1 MLISIVI
8 PCYRSGKTLPF
19 VVAEIQDAFAGRQE
33 YDYQI
38 VLVNDGSPD
47 DTYSVICG
55 LCAENSKIIG
65 IDLSRNFGQA
75 RARMAALPFVR
86 GEYLVCM
93 DDDGQHPAQGI
104 FSLVRTL
111 QEGYDVAF
119 SRFTHK
125 RYSLFKRAT
134 SKLFRQLLELMGSR
148 PKGVYISSFFA
159 CNQFTIEALKKYQS
173 PSPTVVSYL
182 AKVTTR
188 ITDVEV
194 EHRERKAG
202 HSGYTLG
209 RLIDLALMSFTNFT
223 VVPLRI
229 VSVLGFLIAGIGFLA
244 GTILVVRKLLNPAI
258 AMGYTSLMAVLLL
271 LGGTI
276 IFTQGLLG
284 EYVGHMY
291 MMLSNLPQYMIR
303 ETRNSD
309 KETVETEMK
318 LYVQN

>member
-1 MLISIVI
+1 M
-8 PCYRSGKTLPF
+8 
-19 VVAEIQDAFAGRQE
+19 AEIQNAFAGRQE
-33 YDYQI
+33 CDYQI

-55 LCAENSKIIG
+55 LCQQDPKIIG

-86 GEYLVCM
+86 GEYLVYM

-104 FSLVRTL
+104 FPLIGVL
-111 QEGYDVAF
+111 QEGYDVVFA
-119 SRFTHK
+119 RFTHK
-125 RYSLFKRAT
+125 RHSLFKRAT
-134 SKLFRQLLELMGSR
+134 SDLFRRLLELMGSR

-159 CNQFTIEALKKYQS
+159 CNQFAIEALKKYQS
-173 PSPTVVSYL
+173 PSPAAVSYL
-182 AKVTTR
+182 VKVTTR
-188 ITDVEV
+188 IADVEV

-202 HSGYTLG
+202 RSGYTLG

-223 VVPLRI
+223 VVPLRV
-229 VSVLGFLIAGIGFLA
+229 VSVLGFLIAGLGFLA
-244 GTILVVRKLLNPAI
+244 GIILVVRKLLNPAV
-258 AMGYTSLMAVLLL
+258 AMGYTSIMAVLLL
-271 LGGTI
+271 LGGSI

-303 ETRNSD
+303 ETKNSD
-309 KETVETEMK
+309 KQTVETEMRP
-318 LYVQN
+318 YVPN